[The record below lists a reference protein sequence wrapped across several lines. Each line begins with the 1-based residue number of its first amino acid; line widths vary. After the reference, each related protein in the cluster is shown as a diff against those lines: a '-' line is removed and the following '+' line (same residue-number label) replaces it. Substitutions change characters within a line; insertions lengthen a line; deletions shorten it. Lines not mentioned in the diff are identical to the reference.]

1 MKSKSPDEALTAS
14 IQNRYRPLVEVG
26 RSGSL
31 SWMLLAIIGCAFL
44 LRFTISPQMLNMI
57 MPYSTEGGSFPQ
69 KLHVGTY
76 AIVLALLLVMIS
88 RPILLVGQEVRQ
100 FKAIFRYSAFIILL
114 VIYLMLSGRAGSA
127 GFIIDSYLVACC
139 AGATML
145 FIERPTR
152 YVLGCIVLG
161 MIIVSALIG
170 TIEAISHHRFLP
182 YNLRELEFRPTGLSG
197 HPLALGAVCA
207 MAIGFVAS
215 TRWQIW
221 IKALS
226 ITLLFVGVAAS
237 GARAALLLAV
247 CEIFFLLVFLPWPGL
262 SPRHQREAKF
272 YVFLLTL
279 VAGAVLIGALYA
291 AGFLSRFGNTLF
303 DQNFDA
309 RVKIYDVFSYVSWN
323 EILFGMGPND
333 LLKIV
338 NEKLNLPYIESAP
351 VTISLLFGIPI
362 ALVFAAAFFW
372 LLYRLLCGA
381 SLAAWIG
388 TATFLVTALSNNA
401 LSSKAPDI
409 TILVVLLLAF
419 RTESNDLQHIA
430 RQVPH
435 PQHR

>member
-1 MKSKSPDEALTAS
+1 
-14 IQNRYRPLVEVG
+14 
-26 RSGSL
+26 
-31 SWMLLAIIGCAFL
+31 
-44 LRFTISPQMLNMI
+44 
-57 MPYSTEGGSFPQ
+57 
-69 KLHVGTY
+69 
-76 AIVLALLLVMIS
+76 
-88 RPILLVGQEVRQ
+88 LLVGQEVRQ

-152 YVLGCIVLG
+152 YMLGCIVLG

-237 GARAALLLAV
+237 GARAACCWLSARSFPARLSALARP
-247 CEIFFLLVFLPWPGL
+247 IA
-262 SPRHQREAKF
+262 SASKRSKF

-279 VAGAVLIGALYA
+279 VAGAVLIGAY
-291 AGFLSRFGNTLF
+291 TPP
-303 DQNFDA
+303 
-309 RVKIYDVFSYVSWN
+309 VFSP
-323 EILFGMGPND
+323 G
-333 LLKIV
+333 
-338 NEKLNLPYIESAP
+338 SA
-351 VTISLLFGIPI
+351 TRCSIRISTH
-362 ALVFAAAFFW
+362 A
-372 LLYRLLCGA
+372 
-381 SLAAWIG
+381 
-388 TATFLVTALSNNA
+388 
-401 LSSKAPDI
+401 
-409 TILVVLLLAF
+409 
-419 RTESNDLQHIA
+419 
-430 RQVPH
+430 
-435 PQHR
+435 